1 MLKYDRI
8 LVCGGRNFNEEEF
21 IFDYLDYK
29 SSKFTHTATIINGY
43 ASGADKIARDWALDR
58 GYSVEDYPADW
69 NDIDHPDAI
78 IAINKWGKVYNRNAG
93 FIRNQKMLEYGKP
106 ELVIAF
112 PGGGGTQDM
121 VERSLKVN
129 LDVIRVKVRKL

>member
-1 MLKYDRI
+1 
-8 LVCGGRNFNEEEF
+8 
-21 IFDYLDYK
+21 
-29 SSKFTHTATIINGY
+29 
-43 ASGADKIARDWALDR
+43 
-58 GYSVEDYPADW
+58 
-69 NDIDHPDAI
+69 
-78 IAINKWGKVYNRNAG
+78 
-93 FIRNQKMLEYGKP
+93 MLEYGKP